1 MMSIRAGR
9 MGELFFLLAD
19 KRARFF
25 LSNLPDSNH
34 VTHSPPAYAFGGS
47 SQVSNLMPDVGDK
60 RRTDIP
66 GLSYISALPGSFESS
81 KAPQSTDTHFGP
93 NNVPP
98 ALGYGADN
106 LYGDAAGVSRDLR
119 PAYATIQETT
129 GSEMIA
135 TGECGEAYTLAP
147 IQEPSWSSAP
157 DLAND
162 SSRRKDCT
170 CISCCKISSSGPGG
184 LVWIR
189 NEGYRCRLPSCQT
202 FLSLDDLQKHEKSHY
217 GQPGKYT
224 CLEQDCHAVLKN
236 FGDLK
241 RHDKAKHCT
250 NPNKLQYP
258 CPVLWCKYSGSNGFT
273 RKDKLKSHY
282 KNIHEG
288 KSAPAKAGRVIK
300 PATLRPKVSGPEG
313 SASK

>member
-1 MMSIRAGR
+1 

-19 KRARFF
+19 KRARM
-25 LSNLPDSNH
+25 ST
-34 VTHSPPAYAFGGS
+34 THSPPAYAFGGS
-47 SQVSNLMPDVGDK
+47 SQVYNLMPDVGDK

-81 KAPQSTDTHFGP
+81 KAPQSTDTHSGT

-98 ALGYGADN
+98 ALGYGVDN

-119 PAYATIQETT
+119 SAYATTQETT
-129 GSEMIA
+129 GSEMNA
-135 TGECGEAYTLAP
+135 TGECGEAYTVMP
-147 IQEPSWSSAP
+147 TQEPFWSSTP
-157 DLAND
+157 DLANN
-162 SSRRKDCT
+162 SSRQKDCT
-170 CISCCKISSSGPGG
+170 CISCCGACLFSN
-184 LVWIR
+184 LVYFG
-189 NEGYRCRLPSCQT
+189 NEGYRCRFPSCQEFAT
-202 FLSLDDLQKHEKSHY
+202 FYVGELCGHEKSHY

-250 NPNKLQYP
+250 HPNKEQYP

-300 PATLRPKVSGPEG
+300 PATLRPKVSGPES